1 MNYAE
6 LRAEFREYH
15 RHPLNVGLHLISTPL
30 GLIMAVRLGAFFDP
44 LACAIA
50 LAVYTL
56 SLAFFVPFA
65 TWLRTAS
72 LLALISW
79 AGMNWEL
86 EPLAAGAILVASYF
100 GQDLAHAITGE
111 STFES
116 SYRRTASWLR
126 RFAEHTYFLLPL
138 CADTAWSGGLFAAFF
153 EAWMPKSGL
162 LTARLSSPAQL
173 ADLRSIR
180 EWVLAQRPPEDTTTH
195 WWAEKLDPAVR
206 DAFERIAAAPELDA
220 MFRARHGKGVFAI
233 DPVRGMNEV
242 YVASLSRKNN
252 SDAVF
257 YTPHIDGPFMIYPA
271 ATVYRC
277 IVAVNENAEIKTI
290 FPMTPAAV
298 TWTTGD
304 VGAFDFNR
312 EPHYIERIPD
322 ANNAELRITLKLHY
336 CVYPRI
342 FRPYGSLLGRLN
354 TAYDVAARRAF
365 LESLRPA
372 TLFERA
378 LAFAILVCTRS
389 YAFLGKHL
397 GGNNL
402 LYLATLFGLQLAI
415 DAPIFL
421 FGTSF
426 IHYFLYIGTYYAR
439 AGVSFHTFTRD
450 AVLYKGLAIA
460 QLALIYARHFHFDPI
475 SLGLIAA
482 GLGLSGLAALRLGAI
497 RTYFGAELGLVAREK
512 ITAFPYGVLPHP
524 MILGNI
530 IALCGLMK
538 MDGFRE
544 AAPYLAPL
552 HILFY
557 GLHLLQEHFDI
568 HRANR
573 ALLRAP

>member
-1 MNYAE
+1 MNYVD
-6 LRAEFREYH
+6 LRDDFRAH
-15 RHPLNVGLHLISTPL
+15 HQHPLNIALHMISTPL

-44 LACAIA
+44 QVTAGV
-50 LAVYTL
+50 LAVYTFTL
-56 SLAFFVPFA
+56 MFFLPFA
-65 TWLRTAS
+65 SWLRTAL

-79 AGMNWEL
+79 AGLSLKL
-86 EPLAAGAILVASYF
+86 EPLAAAALLVAAYF
-100 GQDLAHAITGE
+100 GQDLAHAIAGE

-116 SYRRTASWLR
+116 SYRRTSTWMR

-138 CADTAWSGGLFAAFF
+138 CADTAWSGGLFGAFF
-153 EAWMPKSGL
+153 ESCMPKSGL
-162 LTARLSSPAQL
+162 LTTKLSSSEERS
-173 ADLRSIR
+173 DLRSLR
-180 EWVLAQRPPEDTTTH
+180 EWVLAQKPPEDTTTH

-206 DAFERIAAAPELDA
+206 GAFERIAASPAIEA
-220 MFRARHGKGVFAI
+220 MFRARHGRGVFAI
-233 DPVRGMNEV
+233 EPVRGMNEV

-290 FPMTPAAV
+290 FPMTPSAA

-312 EPHYIERIPD
+312 EPHYIERIPG
-322 ANNAELRITLKLHY
+322 AHNPELRITLKLHY
-336 CVYPRI
+336 CVYPRV
-342 FRPYGSLLGRLN
+342 FRPYGKLLGWLN
-354 TAYDVAARRAF
+354 TRYDVAARRAF

-372 TLFERA
+372 TFFERA
-378 LAFAILVCTRS
+378 LAFAILLCTRS
-389 YAFLGKHL
+389 YAFLGKRI

-402 LYLATLFGLQLAI
+402 LYLGTLAALDFTL

-421 FGTSF
+421 YGTSF
-426 IHYFLYIGTYYAR
+426 VHYLLYFGTYYTR
-439 AGVSFHTFTRD
+439 EGVSFHTFRRD

-460 QLALIYARHFHFDPI
+460 QLALLYARNYHFDPS
-475 SLGLIAA
+475 SLSLIAA
-482 GLGLSGLAALRLGAI
+482 GLGLSGLAAFRLGAV
-497 RTYFGAELGLVAREK
+497 RTYFGAELGLATREK
-512 ITAFPYGVLPHP
+512 ITAFPYGFLPHP

-538 MDGFRE
+538 LENFRE

-557 GLHLLQEHFDI
+557 VLHMLQEHFDV
-568 HRANR
+568 HRRQNPQA
-573 ALLRAP
+573 AG